1 MGCWKGNGR
10 GESKEWQMKGCRK
23 GVKGG
28 SWRKRRGKGEA
39 ERRKGREGEW
49 SVKGEELK
57 WGGRSG
63 GKGKERRR
71 WNWRKRGR
79 ENGRN

>member
-28 SWRKRRGKGEA
+28 GWRKRRVVGEA
-39 ERRKGREGEW
+39 ERGKEREWEW
-49 SVKGEELK
+49 SVKGEEEK
-57 WGGRSG
+57 WGQE
-63 GKGKERRR
+63 GKGRKR
-71 WNWRKRGR
+71 WNWRGRGR
-79 ENGRN
+79 GKQ

>member
-28 SWRKRRGKGEA
+28 GWRKRRVEGEA
-39 ERRKGREGEW
+39 ER
-49 SVKGEELK
+49 
-57 WGGRSG
+57 
-63 GKGKERRR
+63 GKERD
-71 WNWRKRGR
+71 GS
-79 ENGRN
+79 GQ